1 MNEIGALL
9 AQHGVALV
17 FINVLLTQLGLP
29 LPAIPTMMLA
39 GALAAA
45 GQLSVLQAF
54 AAAVTAS
61 LIADIAWFV
70 AGRRYGHRVLAML
83 CRLSLSPQSCV
94 RQTERIFLRWGT
106 GSLVIAKFVPGLAT
120 VAPPLAGAIRQ
131 RLGTFALFD
140 GIGAALW
147 AGCAMLAGWL
157 LGGQIEALLAW
168 LGTMGGYAAAVLGVV
183 LAGYM
188 SIKWFERLR
197 FLSQLRAARVAVDE
211 VYAMMRRGEDPLIL
225 DVRSAAALGA
235 DRRRLP
241 KALLVDPEA
250 PDDRLANLPRDREII
265 VYCS

>member
-1 MNEIGALL
+1 MNELGALL

-17 FINVLLTQLGLP
+17 FVNVLLTQLGLP

-39 GALAAA
+39 GALAAG

-54 AAAVTAS
+54 AAAIAAS
-61 LIADIAWFV
+61 FAADVVWFI

-94 RQTERIFLRWGT
+94 RQTERVFLRYGVGT
-106 GSLVIAKFVPGLAT
+106 LVIAKFVPGLAT

-131 RLGTFALFD
+131 KLGTFALFD

-147 AGCAMLAGWL
+147 AGSAMLAGWL
-157 LGGQIEALLAW
+157 LGGQIEALVAW
-168 LGTMGGYAAAVLGVV
+168 LGAMGGYAAAVLGVL
-183 LAGYM
+183 LAAYM
-188 SIKWFERLR
+188 AFKWFERLR
-197 FLSQLRAARVAVDE
+197 FLSQLRAARVAVNE
-211 VYAMMRRGEDPLIL
+211 VYAMMLRGEDPLIL

-235 DRRRLP
+235 DARRIPR
-241 KALLVDPEA
+241 ALLIDPDA